1 MGEDI
6 LSVIFLALICIV
18 ISGIAMSMAPPEMMM
33 PTFALVAV
41 CLWIALDYML
51 MQRHQAKQ
59 SCATANEDQED
70 IEKQIDQLVDEL
82 ENDEHSEADEP
93 EPGAAD
99 ETEPGAADE
108 PKAKHKNEFDI
119 AMYDKKLSTEQLYK
133 DSGCAGDTSIANRM
147 KYMGLQARMS
157 QDIRAKWNVEKYRQY
172 VEEELRNGEER
183 DWWEN
188 EADYL
193 DALM

>member
-18 ISGIAMSMAPPEMMM
+18 ISGIAMSMSPPEMMM

-51 MQRHQAKQ
+51 IKRHHAKQ
-59 SCATANEDQED
+59 ACATATKDQED
-70 IEKQIDQLVDEL
+70 IEKQIDRLADEL
-82 ENDEHSEADEP
+82 ENGESEP
-93 EPGAAD
+93 EPVEEVEDDANK
-99 ETEPGAADE
+99 

-172 VEEELRNGEER
+172 VEEELRTGEER